1 MARPLS
7 DGVGY
12 CPLDVGFFGSDEAR
26 LLRGEFGIKGV
37 YICLYLYCEI
47 YGKNGYFMKWDDV
60 KCALVSDGAGG
71 GCTTSFVR
79 EVVAGCI
86 RCGVFNRSVFERYG
100 VLTSAGIQ
108 RRYVRMFNGRDY
120 IRLAKEYFVLDVNDK
135 KDITPGILE
144 KCTFFSAETTE
155 NPDKSTE
162 NPDKNKENDPNKKR
176 VKETKLKER
185 ENAPARKD
193 LVHFGSFENVMISRS
208 EYEELVGK
216 FGKALAEELI
226 ETFSQKLKSKG
237 YKYDDHYAT
246 ILLWA
251 EKDGKKPISEVNA
264 AGSFDTEEFF
274 KAALLRS
281 SPSKG

>member
-12 CPLDVGFFGSDEAR
+12 FPKDVGFYHDDKIR
-26 LLRGEFGIKGV
+26 LVRAEFGAKGMYLLD
-37 YICLYLYCEI
+37 YILCEI
-47 YGKNGYFMKWDDV
+47 YGKDGYFMKWDAI
-60 KCALVSDGAGG
+60 KCGLVSDGAGC

-86 RCGVFNRSVFERYG
+86 RYGVFNKNVFERYG

-162 NPDKNKENDPNKKR
+162 NPDKNKENYSNKKR

-193 LVHFGSFENVMISRS
+193 LAPFGSFRNVLISRS
-208 EYEELVGK
+208 EYEQLVGK
-216 FGKALAEELI
+216 FGKALADELI
-226 ETFSQKLKSKG
+226 ESFSRKLKSKG
-237 YKYDDHYAT
+237 YKYDDHYST

-251 EKDGKKPISEVNA
+251 DKDGKKPISEANA

-274 KAALLRS
+274 EAALRRS
-281 SPSKG
+281 LPCEG